1 MLTTAYPRI
10 TVDPRPTDDGSSS
23 SSDENSV
30 QYLEDI
36 STSHLEKD
44 FGIGATVSIPRAAT
58 ELITRISRTIAQ
70 LNDTGGMNHF
80 HDSAHIHAADV
91 PAHTARAFPGEN
103 ASFSLERWS
112 ERETERLEKAMN
124 PTILGRH

>member
-1 MLTTAYPRI
+1 MAAPERIQYDFRGRSTEMLATAFPRI

-36 STSHLEKD
+36 SISPLEKD

-58 ELITRISRTIAQ
+58 ELITRISSTIAQ

-80 HDSAHIHAADV
+80 HDTAHVHVADVADV
-91 PAHTARAFPGEN
+91 PAHTARVFPGEN
-103 ASFSLERWS
+103 ASFTLER
-112 ERETERLEKAMN
+112 
-124 PTILGRH
+124 